1 MKSRALWLV
10 PLAGAALYF
19 VAVRLLGG
27 DGDRSG
33 FYFGEA
39 LVTKS
44 VALVACISAALRFE
58 RGDRMRTIWLL
69 FVVDFALLLAKEL
82 IVHPAAGALL
92 SQPVVMWLR
101 AICLIGANVAG
112 TFAWIVLA
120 RTWRVAGLTLDGS
133 PAVQRALLFVAV
145 AAGIALVGWG
155 TMSDV
160 RALFA
165 GHFVYAINV
174 LSDAADVIGFAL
186 AAPVALT
193 AWTLRGGS
201 LSWPYVYL
209 TTCTFTWMLFDVAQA
224 LRGTTGSARSAEE
237 LLRIIACS
245 LHVSAAVATR
255 WAVRRPSAA
264 IQPQNEQL
272 SA

>member
-1 MKSRALWLV
+1 MKSRALLLV
-10 PLAGAALYF
+10 PLAGVALYF
-19 VAVRLLGG
+19 VAAHFAGGG
-27 DGDRSG
+27 DRNT

-39 LVTKS
+39 LITKT
-44 VALVACISAALRFE
+44 VALIACIVAALRFE
-58 RGDRMRTIWLL
+58 PGDRMRTIWML
-69 FVVDFALLLAKEL
+69 FVADFALLLLKEL
-82 IVHPAAGALL
+82 VVHPATAAAIGPSSVA
-92 SQPVVMWLR
+92 WLR
-101 AICLIGANVAG
+101 AVCLIGANVAG

-120 RTWRVAGLTLDGS
+120 RTWRVAGLTLDSS
-133 PAVQRALLFVAV
+133 PAAQRAILFVAI
-145 AAGIALVGWG
+145 AAGIVLVSWG

-160 RALFA
+160 RALL
-165 GHFVYAINV
+165 GGNKSYAINV
-174 LSDAADVIGFAL
+174 LSDLADVVGFSL

-209 TTCTFTWMLFDVAQA
+209 TTCTFTWMLFDIAQA
-224 LRGTTGSARSAEE
+224 LRGTTGAARSAEE
-237 LLRIIACS
+237 ILRIIACS

-264 IQPQNEQL
+264 IQPQHDKL

>member
-1 MKSRALWLV
+1 MKSRALWLL
-10 PLAGAALYF
+10 PLAGAILYF
-19 VAVRLLGG
+19 IAAHFAG
-27 DGDRSG
+27 DGDRST

-39 LVTKS
+39 LLTKS
-44 VALVACISAALRFE
+44 AALIACITAALRFD

-69 FVVDFALLLAKEL
+69 FVVDFTLLLLKEL
-82 IVHPAAGALL
+82 VVHPATGAIL
-92 SQPVVMWLR
+92 SPTLVSWLR
-101 AICLIGANVAG
+101 AICLIGANAAG

-133 PAVQRALLFVAV
+133 PALQRGLLFA
-145 AAGIALVGWG
+145 AIIAGIALVGWG
-155 TMSDV
+155 TLSDV
-160 RALFA
+160 RSLFA
-165 GHFVYAINV
+165 GHYGAAIFVF
-174 LSDAADVIGFAL
+174 SDAADVAGFAL

-224 LRGTTGSARSAEE
+224 LRGTAGEARSIEE

-245 LHVSAAVATR
+245 LHVSAAIATR
-255 WAVRRPSAA
+255 WAVRRPVASTL
-264 IQPQNEQL
+264 PVDDKL

>member
-1 MKSRALWLV
+1 MKSRALWLL
-10 PLAGAALYF
+10 PLAGAIVYL
-19 VAVRLLGG
+19 VAARLAGA
-27 DGDRSG
+27 GDRSA

-39 LVTKS
+39 LVTKG
-44 VALVACISAALRFE
+44 VALGACIAAAVRFE
-58 RGDRMRTIWLL
+58 RGDRMRTIWLC
-69 FVVDFALLLAKEL
+69 FVADFALLLAKEL
-82 IVHPAAGALL
+82 IVHPAMGAIL
-92 SQPVVMWLR
+92 SPTVVVWLR
-101 AICLIGANVAG
+101 TICLVGANSAG
-112 TFAWIVLA
+112 TLAWIVLA

-133 PAVQRALLFVAV
+133 PALQRALLFAAIV
-145 AAGIALVGWG
+145 AGIALVGWG
-155 TMSDV
+155 TLSDV

-165 GHFVYAINV
+165 GHFGAAIYV
-174 LSDAADVIGFAL
+174 FSDAADVAGFAL

-224 LRGTTGSARSAEE
+224 LRGTTGAARSIEE

-245 LHVSAAVATR
+245 LHVAAAVATR
-255 WAVRRPSAA
+255 WAVRRPAA
-264 IQPQNEQL
+264 MVAPESQKL

>member
-10 PLAGAALYF
+10 PLAGAALY
-19 VAVRLLGG
+19 LLATRFAPA
-27 DGDRSG
+27 DRSG

-39 LVTKS
+39 LVAKA
-44 VALVACISAALRFE
+44 VALIACFIAAIRF
-58 RGDRMRTIWLL
+58 RPGDRMRTIWML
-69 FVVDFALLLAKEL
+69 FVGDFALLLLKEL
-82 IVHPAAGALL
+82 VVHPVGASLL
-92 SQPVVMWLR
+92 GPSLTADLR
-101 AICLIGANVAG
+101 AICLIGANLAG

-133 PAVQRALLFVAV
+133 PAAQRAILLVAIL
-145 AAGIALVGWG
+145 AGVALVGWG
-155 TMSDV
+155 TMSDL
-160 RALFA
+160 RRLFA
-165 GHFVYAINV
+165 GQGQYAINV
-174 LSDAADVIGFAL
+174 LSDAADVVGFAL

-209 TTCTFTWMLFDVAQA
+209 TTCTFTWMLFDITQA
-224 LRGTTGSARSAEE
+224 IGGTDGAARSATE

-255 WAVRRPSAA
+255 WAVRRPAA
-264 IQPQNEQL
+264 VAAAEHESL